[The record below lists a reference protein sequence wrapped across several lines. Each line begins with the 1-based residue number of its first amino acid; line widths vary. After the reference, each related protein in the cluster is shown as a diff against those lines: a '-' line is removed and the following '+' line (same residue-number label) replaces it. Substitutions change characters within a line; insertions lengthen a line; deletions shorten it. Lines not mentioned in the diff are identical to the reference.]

1 MLLGAF
7 SSLYLAVT
15 VQSSEAQRKQ
25 FFDATERGV
34 KQLLAVKVVY
44 DRFLRKQGGIQG
56 VADGPH

>member
-1 MLLGAF
+1 
-7 SSLYLAVT
+7 
-15 VQSSEAQRKQ
+15 
-25 FFDATERGV
+25 V